1 MTGILYIDGLTDG
14 KELWNAIDR
23 HQVFKNVS
31 RLQARIVKA
40 VKEED
45 KKKALGFQRLL
56 ARSRSTSLLA
66 MRRVTSNRGKR
77 TVGVDKV
84 KLNTST
90 VRWQE

>member
-45 KKKALGFQRLL
+45 KKKVRGFQRLL

>member
-14 KELWNAIDR
+14 KELWNAIDW

-45 KKKALGFQRLL
+45 NKKALGFQRLP
-56 ARSRSTSLLA
+56 A
-66 MRRVTSNRGKR
+66 
-77 TVGVDKV
+77 
-84 KLNTST
+84 
-90 VRWQE
+90 